1 MFDQKK
7 LDAFVEKQ
15 PAAGL
20 KSIGKRDF
28 NTAVAAVQAVL
39 NVEKQI
45 EGANLTMQSA
55 IGALPAKIQG
65 EAKASEEVA
74 VANSKDYK
82 KALANRKELEEK
94 LPELILEAKMALSV
108 LSPSARAK
116 VEKAERFI

>member
-1 MFDQKK
+1 MFDKEK
-7 LDAFVEKQ
+7 MAEFLDKQ

-20 KSIGKRDF
+20 KNIGKRDF
-28 NTAVAAVQAVL
+28 NTAVSAVQAVL

-55 IGALPAKIQG
+55 IGALPAKVQG

-82 KALANRKELEEK
+82 KALAARKELEEK
-94 LPELILEAKMALSV
+94 LPELILEARMALSV
-108 LSPSARAK
+108 LSPTARAK
-116 VEKAERFI
+116 VEKSERFI